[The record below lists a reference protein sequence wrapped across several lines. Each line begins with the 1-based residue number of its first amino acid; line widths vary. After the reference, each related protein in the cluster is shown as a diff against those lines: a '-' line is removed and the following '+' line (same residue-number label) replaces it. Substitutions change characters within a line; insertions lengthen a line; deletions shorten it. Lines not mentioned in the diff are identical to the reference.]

1 MPRVHHCDSILVVWT
16 YVFKT
21 SADGICEKGW
31 HDRNKWTLPLMAGSL
46 RKSDN
51 KEILPFKEEPWHA
64 FSHGLLET
72 CLSTCLRMS
81 LQMLRKGREGIR
93 GRQTKQIDAP
103 SFIGSQIISE
113 MFILIFM
120 TLHVLTLFTFPICVA
135 TILTHLSFVPVKWN
149 SSLFPTHAIC
159 FPP

>member
-1 MPRVHHCDSILVVWT
+1 MACFLPWFAGDLSIQLSEDVTPNV
-16 YVFKT
+16 K
-21 SADGICEKGW
+21 KG
-31 HDRNKWTLPLMAGSL
+31 
-46 RKSDN
+46 
-51 KEILPFKEEPWHA
+51 
-64 FSHGLLET
+64 
-72 CLSTCLRMS
+72 
-81 LQMLRKGREGIR
+81 KGREGIR
-93 GRQTKQIDAP
+93 GRQTKQTDAP

-149 SSLFPTHAIC
+149 SSLLPTHAIC